1 MALRI
6 LRGVKARGAAV
17 GKASRLALGNLVFT
31 PGAIGT
37 IGSVVFLG
45 LLLSGC
51 AGDRWN

>member
-1 MALRI
+1 MAYRI
-6 LRGVKARGAAV
+6 FRIINALAATLHR
-17 GKASRLALGNLVFT
+17 ASRSALGNLVLT
-31 PGAIGT
+31 PGAIGA